1 METQTELEKALQ
13 NKKEVIEMQIEVL
26 DEYRKENLR
35 LIKTIEKKDEIIK
48 NLKDLVNA
56 QNRMV
61 LRTAQKD

>member
-35 LIKTIEKKDEIIK
+35 LMKTIEKKDEIIK

-61 LRTAQKD
+61 LRPAQKD

>member
-1 METQTELEKALQ
+1 METQTELEKTLQ

-35 LIKTIEKKDEIIK
+35 LIKVIEKKDEIIK
-48 NLKDLVNA
+48 NLKELVNA

-61 LRTAQKD
+61 LRPAQKD

>member
-1 METQTELEKALQ
+1 METQTELEKTLQ

>member
-1 METQTELEKALQ
+1 METQKELEKTLQ

-35 LIKTIEKKDEIIK
+35 LIKVIEKKDEIIK

-61 LRTAQKD
+61 LRPAQKD

>member
-1 METQTELEKALQ
+1 METQTELEKTLQ

-35 LIKTIEKKDEIIK
+35 LIKVIEKKDEIIK

-61 LRTAQKD
+61 LRPAQKD

>member
-1 METQTELEKALQ
+1 LEKALQ

>member
-1 METQTELEKALQ
+1 METQKELEKTLQ